1 MTNIKESSSSN
12 YKQRIRGKRKRDS
25 YVIKQ
30 DGKHITIYLL
40 RNPFLNAKL
49 CRSIL
54 KFKDIP
60 HEIPFS
66 SPVFK
71 DPKDALFIFIPGMNP
86 QTNSFLDKQI
96 KELLI
101 VCKEKHWE
109 FLYWIRTSVKPEED
123 YNKFKPWLEQVRMS
137 RVRSTE
143 IIISGHCFG
152 AIFAKYFASQ
162 TPKSICITFD
172 GEDPYYRI
180 EKYKSI
186 LSSRG
191 LLKSEEPLQLIHDY
205 WNRRMEAT
213 PEEEWHAM
221 QVGKE
226 CEDKIYRRYDFYF
239 QEGIEG
245 DEYTYHIRKTDDPCV
260 YFLHYGEK
268 PYHMLFTKQEAFR
281 LMIEKIDQSRSLI
294 PINTR
299 GVAHYRSWS
308 VNFYKHIA
316 IYVIGEA
323 HDRRDAGVTDW

>member
-1 MTNIKESSSSN
+1 M
-12 YKQRIRGKRKRDS
+12 
-25 YVIKQ
+25 
-30 DGKHITIYLL
+30 
-40 RNPFLNAKL
+40 NAKL

-66 SPVFK
+66 SPVFR
-71 DPKDALFIFIPGMNP
+71 DPKDTLFIFIPGMNP

-123 YNKFKPWLEQVRMS
+123 YEKFKPWLEQVRMS

-152 AIFAKYFASQ
+152 ATFAKYFASQ

-268 PYHMLFTKQEAFR
+268 
-281 LMIEKIDQSRSLI
+281 KISYAIHKTRSI
-294 PINTR
+294 SFNDR
-299 GVAHYRSWS
+299 KDRS
-308 VNFYKHIA
+308 V
-316 IYVIGEA
+316 
-323 HDRRDAGVTDW
+323 